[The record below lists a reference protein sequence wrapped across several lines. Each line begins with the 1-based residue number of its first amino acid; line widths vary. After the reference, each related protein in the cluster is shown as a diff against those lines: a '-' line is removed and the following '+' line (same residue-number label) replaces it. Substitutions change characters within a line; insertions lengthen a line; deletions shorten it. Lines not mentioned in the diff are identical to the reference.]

1 MTSTHVAAAPP
12 AYQLPQRVTQARV
25 LRSEWTKLRT
35 QPSVFWSLLA
45 TMILIAGFGIL
56 YSLVRETRPPHGA
69 AAIASFDPAGV
80 SLSGVQLA
88 QIAVGVLGVLL
99 VTSEYASGL
108 IRTTLAAV
116 PRRLPVLWGKA
127 VLVTVATLAASLPA
141 AFVAFVAGQSILARA
156 HLSVP
161 LSDPGVVR
169 AVIGSALYLAVAALI
184 GLGLGGLLRST
195 AGGIAAVFGLLFGV
209 QIAAGFLPAKLGGRR
224 RQVRADHGRPG
235 RHPGAPG
242 PRLVAG
248 AMDRVRRVLPLR
260 SRPARPRR
268 LPDAA
273 RRRLARPPHPGVRCL
288 AALRS
293 RARRLARVGD
303 RCAR

>member
-1 MTSTHVAAAPP
+1 MTSTTPNPAHVAAAPP

-35 QPSVFWSLLA
+35 QPSVFWALLA

-88 QIAVGVLGVLL
+88 QIAVGVFGVLL
-99 VTSEYASGL
+99 VTSEYATGL

-127 VLVTVATLAASLPA
+127 ALVTAATLAASLPA
-141 AFVAFVAGQSILARA
+141 VFVAFVAGQSILARA

-161 LSDPGVVR
+161 LGDPGVVR
-169 AVIGSALYLAVAALI
+169 AVIGGALYLAVAGL
-184 GLGLGGLLRST
+184 LGLALGALLRST
-195 AGGIAAVFGLLFGV
+195 AGGIAALFGLLFAV
-209 QIAAGFLPAKLGGRR
+209 PILVGFLPGSLSDEIGKYLPGTAGLAVTTVHPDPATSLAPWTGFGVFCAYAVVLLGFAAVQMRR
-224 RQVRADHGRPG
+224 G
-235 RHPGAPG
+235 
-242 PRLVAG
+242 
-248 AMDRVRRVLPLR
+248 
-260 SRPARPRR
+260 
-268 LPDAA
+268 DA
-273 RRRLARPPHPGVRCL
+273 
-288 AALRS
+288 
-293 RARRLARVGD
+293 
-303 RCAR
+303 

>member
-1 MTSTHVAAAPP
+1 MTSTTPNPAHVAAAPP

-35 QPSVFWSLLA
+35 QPSVIWSLLA
-45 TMILIAGFGIL
+45 TTILIAGFGIV

-69 AAIASFDPAGV
+69 AIASFDPAAV

-99 VTSEYASGL
+99 VTSEYATGL
-108 IRTTLAAV
+108 IRSTLAAV

-127 VLVTVATLAASLPA
+127 ALAVAATLGASLPA
-141 AFVAFVAGQSILARA
+141 VFVAFVAGQSILARA

-169 AVIGSALYLAVAALI
+169 AVAGGALYLAVAALI

-195 AGGIAAVFGLLFGV
+195 AGGIAALFG
-209 QIAAGFLPAKLGGRR
+209 
-224 RQVRADHGRPG
+224 
-235 RHPGAPG
+235 
-242 PRLVAG
+242 
-248 AMDRVRRVLPLR
+248 
-260 SRPARPRR
+260 
-268 LPDAA
+268 
-273 RRRLARPPHPGVRCL
+273 L
-288 AALRS
+288 AALRM
-293 RARRLARVGD
+293 RRGD
-303 RCAR
+303 V

>member
-1 MTSTHVAAAPP
+1 P
-12 AYQLPQRVTQARV
+12 
-25 LRSEWTKLRT
+25 
-35 QPSVFWSLLA
+35 QPSASWALLA
-45 TMILIAGFGIL
+45 TMIMIAGFGIL

-99 VTSEYASGL
+99 ITSEYATGL

-127 VLVTVATLAASLPA
+127 ALVTAATLAASLPA

-169 AVIGSALYLAVAALI
+169 VVIGSALYLAVAALI
-184 GLGLGGLLRST
+184 GLGLGALLRST
-195 AGGIAAVFGLLFGV
+195 AGAVAGPLGLLFGLRR
-209 QIAAGFLPAKLGGRR
+209 AAGFPPGG
-224 RQVRADHGRPG
+224 A
-235 RHPGAPG
+235 
-242 PRLVAG
+242 AG
-248 AMDRVRRVLPLR
+248 
-260 SRPARPRR
+260 
-268 LPDAA
+268 
-273 RRRLARPPHPGVRCL
+273 
-288 AALRS
+288 
-293 RARRLARVGD
+293 
-303 RCAR
+303 

>member
-35 QPSVFWSLLA
+35 QPSTFWALLA

-99 VTSEYASGL
+99 VTSEYATGL

-116 PRRLPVLWGKA
+116 PRRLP
-127 VLVTVATLAASLPA
+127 
-141 AFVAFVAGQSILARA
+141 AR
-156 HLSVP
+156 
-161 LSDPGVVR
+161 
-169 AVIGSALYLAVAALI
+169 
-184 GLGLGGLLRST
+184 
-195 AGGIAAVFGLLFGV
+195 
-209 QIAAGFLPAKLGGRR
+209 
-224 RQVRADHGRPG
+224 RP
-235 RHPGAPG
+235 
-242 PRLVAG
+242 
-248 AMDRVRRVLPLR
+248 D
-260 SRPARPRR
+260 PRR
-268 LPDAA
+268 DA
-273 RRRLARPPHPGVRCL
+273 
-288 AALRS
+288 
-293 RARRLARVGD
+293 
-303 RCAR
+303 